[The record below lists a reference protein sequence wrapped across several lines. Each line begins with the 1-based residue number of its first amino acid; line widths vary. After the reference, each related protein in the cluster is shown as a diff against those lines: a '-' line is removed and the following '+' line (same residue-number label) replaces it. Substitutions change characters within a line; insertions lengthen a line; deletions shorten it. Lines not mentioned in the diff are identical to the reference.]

1 MTSMRNGESIS
12 ASDNNIGEN
21 VRIAR
26 QAIEV
31 FNTGDVSRVHELVGP
46 EYFNQESQADPRTE
60 KLRGPDEFIDTA
72 TGN

>member
-1 MTSMRNGESIS
+1 MTSMRNGESIL

-31 FNTGDVSRVHELVGP
+31 FNTGDVSRVHELVGRV
-46 EYFNQESQADPRTE
+46 F
-60 KLRGPDEFIDTA
+60 
-72 TGN
+72 